1 MDFEALK
8 TTILTFV
15 ETHKEWAPL
24 IIAVLAF
31 CESLAFLSILVPATV
46 LLVAIGALIGASG
59 IPFWPMV
66 IAGGIGAGLGDWVS
80 YEIGRY
86 FQHGAKSIWPMSR
99 YPQMVA
105 KGEDFSRRYGAWGI
119 VIGRFIGPARA
130 VVPLIAGMFEV
141 PRLPFQLAN
150 WSSAFVWAF
159 VWLAPGA
166 GVISFFN
173 S

>member
-8 TTILTFV
+8 TTTLAFV
-15 ETHKEWAPL
+15 EAHKEWAPFIVGL
-24 IIAVLAF
+24 LAF

-59 IPFWPMV
+59 IPFWPIV
-66 IAGGIGAGLGDWVS
+66 IGGGIGAGLGDWVS

-86 FQHGAKSIWPMSR
+86 FQHGAKTIWPMSR
-99 YPQMVA
+99 YPQMVE
-105 KGEDFSRRYGAWGI
+105 KGEDFCRRYGAWGI

-130 VVPLIAGMFEV
+130 VVPLIAGIFEV
-141 PRLPFQLAN
+141 ARLPFQLAN

-166 GVISFFN
+166 GVISFFK

>member
-80 YEIGRY
+80 YEIGR
-86 FQHGAKSIWPMSR
+86 
-99 YPQMVA
+99 
-105 KGEDFSRRYGAWGI
+105 
-119 VIGRFIGPARA
+119 
-130 VVPLIAGMFEV
+130 
-141 PRLPFQLAN
+141 
-150 WSSAFVWAF
+150 
-159 VWLAPGA
+159 
-166 GVISFFN
+166 
-173 S
+173 